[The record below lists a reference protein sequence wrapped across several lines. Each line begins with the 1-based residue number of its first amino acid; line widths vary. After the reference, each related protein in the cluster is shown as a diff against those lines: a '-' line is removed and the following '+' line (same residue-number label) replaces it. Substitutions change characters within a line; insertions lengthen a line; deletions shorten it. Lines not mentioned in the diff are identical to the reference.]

1 MDRDSEYESFEK
13 HIRLRHAI
21 ACCEM
26 LFPIIKKIEA
36 SPSSVTTT
44 VRQDTKGVL
53 RGRLDIPRY
62 VGRRA
67 SSLSWPKTYPILV
80 TSDSPSTPENA
91 LVVRVLRTLLQ
102 RMSTRDIPVNS
113 AEAELARRYKRWILG
128 RTRRDPWVDVAAVSS
143 LARLHNEASRR
154 IARRQTGNE
163 YAYAALVDFMKDS
176 RLVGEAPAG
185 TASSERFVESL
196 LAFPAKDYF
205 LDRIYEIWC
214 VRCIAEAFMMIGA
227 KLIEGPVPMTN
238 SRDQPIYTVCLDGN
252 TIEVWFQK
260 SLPRTDADWCYEP
273 DGNALVG
280 IPDICLI
287 ANNSYRLIVDAKN
300 RLVKGRTRSEETYK
314 MLGYFEN
321 FKAVLSN
328 NANWGVLAFL
338 SYQGFSRTL
347 FSRNDRRLELISA
360 HPVHAEECTFLRDII
375 PILEAWI
382 DRVARSASDL
392 PRGDR

>member
-1 MDRDSEYESFEK
+1 
-13 HIRLRHAI
+13 
-21 ACCEM
+21 
-26 LFPIIKKIEA
+26 
-36 SPSSVTTT
+36 
-44 VRQDTKGVL
+44 
-53 RGRLDIPRY
+53 
-62 VGRRA
+62 
-67 SSLSWPKTYPILV
+67 
-80 TSDSPSTPENA
+80 
-91 LVVRVLRTLLQ
+91 
-102 RMSTRDIPVNS
+102 
-113 AEAELARRYKRWILG
+113 
-128 RTRRDPWVDVAAVSS
+128 
-143 LARLHNEASRR
+143 
-154 IARRQTGNE
+154 
-163 YAYAALVDFMKDS
+163 
-176 RLVGEAPAG
+176 
-185 TASSERFVESL
+185 
-196 LAFPAKDYF
+196 
-205 LDRIYEIWC
+205 
-214 VRCIAEAFMMIGA
+214 
-227 KLIEGPVPMTN
+227 VPMTN